1 MLSRSSINVCAAC
14 GMAQNL
20 AQCLTAVSFI
30 METSTTYIRAC
41 VYYSQTAQV
50 DVQKI
55 TDIQSAF
62 DDQWIAAGVGATEG
76 KRSSHGV
83 KAVLQLVGRSRSPCL
98 LGLLFLR

>member
-1 MLSRSSINVCAAC
+1 MRSVRYGSELSTMPYSSEL
-14 GMAQNL
+14 QNGD
-20 AQCLTAVSFI
+20 I
-30 METSTTYIRAC
+30 HIYIRAC
-41 VYYSQTAQV
+41 VCYSQTAQV

-55 TDIQSAF
+55 TDIRSAF
-62 DDQWIAAGVGATEG
+62 DDQWVAAGVGATEG